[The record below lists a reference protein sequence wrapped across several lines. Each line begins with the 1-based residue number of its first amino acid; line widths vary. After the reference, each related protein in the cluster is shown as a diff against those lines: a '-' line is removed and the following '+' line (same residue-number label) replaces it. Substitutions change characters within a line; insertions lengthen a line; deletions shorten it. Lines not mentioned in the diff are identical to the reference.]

1 MVNMLYIPN
10 VERDGDTLLVSFA
23 EMVAPISRKFRQLR
37 DCTHDSGGNTPNSPM
52 LLVNGGIVE
61 GVHSKSVVGR
71 WEFQVGTCST
81 ISILYAGLEYDC
93 GEI

>member
-1 MVNMLYIPN
+1 MVNMIYIPN
-10 VERDGDTLLVSFA
+10 VERNKDNLSVSFT
-23 EMVAPISRKFRQLR
+23 EMVAPVSRKFRHLR
-37 DCTHDSGGNTPNSPM
+37 DAAHDSEGNTPNSPI

-61 GVHSKSVVGR
+61 GTHSKSAVGR
-71 WEFQVGTCST
+71 WEFHVPSYST